1 MIQTKKKKRA
11 SAILG
16 LTLDGNRLE
25 AVVLS
30 RTNGSV
36 KLQKHVSVPL
46 ALSPLSS
53 EPELV
58 GREIRIH
65 LDQAGIREKRCVVCL
80 PPNWMLTVDAKIPDL
95 PEEDVASF
103 LEIETE
109 RGFPSGP
116 ENLQIAST
124 RSKSKDG
131 EQFALLMGVP
141 NNHVEILEKVLKA
154 AQLKPVSFSLGTAA
168 MAGGLQSAGLLLAL
182 GPRGL
187 DLQMRAGGGI
197 VALRSLDG
205 SIEGEG
211 AQKTVDANAVAREVR
226 ITLGQLPQ
234 SLAQEITTASIV
246 ARGDMARQFI
256 SEISKALQNTGLRTS
271 VLACSTTATFSSPP
285 HADIALSPALALAA
299 DYLMDSAPMPEFLPP
314 RVSAFQQFFASS
326 KLSSKKLVY
335 AGAAAGAVAAIVI
348 LAFVYQQVQI
358 MMLDSHWKKI
368 EKKVAEL
375 TTDQEL
381 TRKFR
386 PWYDNSFTGLRILR
400 QLTEAFPEDGY
411 VSAKNL
417 EVRDLSAVTCSG
429 VARDNQSYQG
439 LLDKL
444 RTNGEIT
451 ELKTEMLRG
460 QSPVQFTFNF
470 QWGDANG
477 SAN

>member
-1 MIQTKKKKRA
+1 MIKPLNKKHA
-11 SAILG
+11 STILG
-16 LTLDGNRLE
+16 LTLDGSRLE

-36 KLQKHVSVPL
+36 KIHGHVSIAL

-58 GREIRIH
+58 GREIRIQ
-65 LDQAGIREKRCVVCL
+65 LDQAGIREKRCIVCI
-80 PPNWMLTVDAKIPDL
+80 PPNWLLTVDAKIPDL

-103 LEIETE
+103 LQIEAE

-124 RSKSKDG
+124 RSKSKEG

-141 NNHVEILEKVLKA
+141 NNHVAILEKVLKA
-154 AQLKPVSFSLGTAA
+154 AQLKPLGFSLGTAA
-168 MAGGLQSAGLLLAL
+168 MAGGMESAGLLLAL

-205 SIEGEG
+205 AIEGEG
-211 AQKTVDANAVAREVR
+211 AQKTVDAEAVAREVR

-234 SLAQEITTASIV
+234 SLAQEITTATIV
-246 ARGDMARQFI
+246 ARGDMARQFME
-256 SEISKALQNTGLRTS
+256 EIGRALQSIGLRTS
-271 VLACSTTATFSSPP
+271 VPACSTTTPFSTTP
-285 HADIALSPALALAA
+285 HSDIALSPALALAA
-299 DYLMDSAPMPEFLPP
+299 NYLADNSPMPEFMPP
-314 RVSAFQQFFASS
+314 RVSAWQQFFASS

-335 AGAAAGAVAAIVI
+335 AGAAAGGVALILIAV
-348 LAFVYQQVQI
+348 FGYQQVQI

-368 EKKVAEL
+368 EKRVDAIKADEEL
-375 TTDQEL
+375 I
-381 TRKFR
+381 RKYR
-386 PWYDNSFTGLRILR
+386 PWFDSSFTGLRIIK
-400 QLTEAFPEDGY
+400 QLTESFPEDGY

-439 LLDKL
+439 VLDKL

-451 ELKTEMLRG
+451 ELKTDMLRG
-460 QSPVQFTFNF
+460 SSPVQFTFNF
-470 QWGDANG
+470 QWGDSNG
-477 SAN
+477 GN